1 MDNGKYV
8 NYYIDTMTQTMNEFL
23 SQSIS
28 LKANSKIIEESLHE
42 QIRVNEEL
50 RLELE
55 KSNLLIEQKE
65 KDFAEKQSEEIGTLY
80 YELDVCREQKL
91 EIQNQLSI
99 LQSEVNSLRSINES
113 IRVEHDNL
121 VSQAQHV
128 ETFRNELLK
137 ARNENDELRKTID
150 ALTIEWEKDVRSVV
164 DSYESKNK
172 ALKEQ
177 IDSYESKN
185 KPLKEQI
192 KKLENPELDNHL
204 TNLEIN
210 TQATKQK
217 NVPVKKT
224 NPIKDGGTF

>member
-1 MDNGKYV
+1 MMDNGKYV
-8 NYYIDTMTQTMNEFL
+8 NYYIDTMTQTMNDFL

-28 LKANSKIIEESLHE
+28 LKANSKIIEDSLHE

-55 KSNLLIEQKE
+55 KSNLLIQQKE
-65 KDFAEKQSEEIGTLY
+65 KDFAEKQSEEIGSLY
-80 YELDVCREQKL
+80 YELDVSREQNLKI
-91 EIQNQLSI
+91 EKQLSI
-99 LQSEVNSLRSINES
+99 LQSEVNSLRSINEN

-150 ALTIEWEKDVRSVV
+150 TLTIEWEKDVRSVV
-164 DSYESKNK
+164 
-172 ALKEQ
+172 
-177 IDSYESKN
+177 DSYESKN

>member
-1 MDNGKYV
+1 MMDNGKYV
-8 NYYIDTMTQTMNEFL
+8 NYYVDTMTQTMNEFL

-42 QIRVNEEL
+42 QIRINEEL

-55 KSNLLIEQKE
+55 KANLLIEQKE
-65 KDFAEKQSEEIGTLY
+65 KDFAEKQSEEIGSLY
-80 YELDVCREQKL
+80 YELDVSREQKL
-91 EIQNQLSI
+91 KIEKQLSI
-99 LQSEVNSLRSINES
+99 LQSEVNSLRSINEN

-172 ALKEQ
+172 
-177 IDSYESKN
+177 
-185 KPLKEQI
+185 PLKEQI

-210 TQATKQK
+210 TPVTKQK
-217 NVPVKKT
+217 TVSLKKT

>member
-8 NYYIDTMTQTMNEFL
+8 NYYIDTMTQTMNDFL

-28 LKANSKIIEESLHE
+28 LKANSKIIEDSLHE

-55 KSNLLIEQKE
+55 KSNLLIQQKE
-65 KDFAEKQSEEIGTLY
+65 KDFAEKQSEEIGSLY
-80 YELDVCREQKL
+80 YELDVSREQNLKI
-91 EIQNQLSI
+91 EKQLSI
-99 LQSEVNSLRSINES
+99 LQSEVNSLRSINEN

-150 ALTIEWEKDVRSVV
+150 TLTIEWEKDVRSVV
-164 DSYESKNK
+164 
-172 ALKEQ
+172 
-177 IDSYESKN
+177 DSYESKN